1 MLDPQSLLDSVAG
14 RAVAARPFVCSSTEG
29 ALEAAWVHVAGDLDI
44 ATSPQLVRT
53 LREALSQARLVVLD
67 LRELAFMDSAGVHA
81 IVDAST
87 RARQAGRQLV
97 LLRGPAHVDRLFAL
111 TGTSDAVDVGDVGP
125 VESPA
130 ATPQRA
136 LVSSSLLIS
145 GDTLHGH
152 QPSA

>member
-1 MLDPQSLLDSVAG
+1 MLDSQSLLDSVAG
-14 RAVAARPFVCSSTEG
+14 REAAARPFVCSSTGG

-44 ATSPQLVRT
+44 ATAPRLVRT
-53 LREALSQARLVVLD
+53 LREAQLQARLVVLD

-81 IVDAST
+81 IVDASS

-97 LLRGPAHVDRLFAL
+97 VLRGPAHVDRLFAL
-111 TGTSDAVDVGDVGP
+111 TGTSDAVDVGDVGLAG
-125 VESPA
+125 SPA

-136 LVSSSLLIS
+136 LVSSSLLKS
-145 GDTLHGH
+145 GDKPHGH

>member
-14 RAVAARPFVCSSTEG
+14 GEAAARPVVCSSTEG
-29 ALEAAWVHVAGDLDI
+29 GLEAAWVHVAGDLDI

-53 LREALSQARLVVLD
+53 LREAQSRARLVVLD

-97 LLRGPAHVDRLFAL
+97 LLRGPGAVDRLFAL
-111 TGTSDAVDVGDVGP
+111 TGTSDAVDVGDIGP

-136 LVSSSLLIS
+136 LVSSSLLKS
-145 GDTLHGH
+145 GDTPHGH